1 VPQAVIVLT
10 FPPVSIGTVA
20 KATSAHVTLI
30 DLAALE
36 LHEREMDK
44 LSRRLDEL
52 HLSKSRHSGAACET
66 AEAVN
71 RQVVYFTAQIFRHRV
86 SIALLA
92 SRLGAPW
99 AGQS

>member
-1 VPQAVIVLT
+1 MDVPRDQEPT
-10 FPPVSIGTVA
+10 
-20 KATSAHVTLI
+20 
-30 DLAALE
+30 AALE
-36 LHEREMDK
+36 LHEREMDR

-52 HLSKSRHSGAACET
+52 RHPNSGHPGAPCET
-66 AEAVN
+66 SESVD
-71 RQVVYFTAQIFRHRV
+71 RQVVYFTAQISRHRV